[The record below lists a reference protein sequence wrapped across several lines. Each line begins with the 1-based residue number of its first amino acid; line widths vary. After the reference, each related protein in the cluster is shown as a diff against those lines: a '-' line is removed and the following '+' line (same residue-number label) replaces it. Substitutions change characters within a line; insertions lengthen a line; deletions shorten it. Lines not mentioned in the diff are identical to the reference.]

1 MKKLIQKFFF
11 STNLNKKRNTSKN
24 FFQII
29 ENNKY
34 DIVFNIGAQTT
45 NKNNT
50 SDKVLAN
57 TFSNA
62 HFILIEP
69 LITLIPDE
77 KHNEIINREYK
88 SFMLNLI
95 YMITAFLLNQIK
107 LISILKV
114 VNRHITKVQN
124 LKNKEENIKK

>member
-57 TFSNA
+57 TFPNA
-62 HFILIEP
+62 HFI
-69 LITLIPDE
+69 
-77 KHNEIINREYK
+77 
-88 SFMLNLI
+88 
-95 YMITAFLLNQIK
+95 
-107 LISILKV
+107 
-114 VNRHITKVQN
+114 
-124 LKNKEENIKK
+124 